1 VTTTVEAMVTRALT
15 SWGIQQREIAAE
27 IGTSGAWVSNVRRG
41 ARHAKVR
48 PELPRW
54 RSCEACR
61 HWWPN
66 RCTLGLPD
74 PEEHGDLWRAGTEC
88 SAFVGFE
95 P

>member
-1 VTTTVEAMVTRALT
+1 MTLEEQVTRALT
-15 SWGIQQREIAAE
+15 SWGIQQREIGSE

-41 ARHAKVR
+41 IRHSKVC
-48 PELPRW
+48 PDLPRW

-74 PEEHGDLWRAGTEC
+74 LEEHGDLWLAGTEC